1 MFIVTTQTLENYGA
15 HAESGLY
22 ADGQNYWKFKGGDTY
37 LVEDLDRAADA
48 MAFVAALVMENDLGY
63 KEFPNAVMTVQEWAD
78 TLLDDGGEPQS
89 CRDYELKTVK
99 RVSPKVQKK
108 RRDWNTVPKGV
119 SPFFQVLADQ
129 GLTSIKQMLY

>member
-1 MFIVTTQTLENYGA
+1 MFIVTTQTIENYGA

-63 KEFPNAVMTVQEWAD
+63 KEFPNAVMTVMEWAD
-78 TLLDDGGEPQS
+78 TLPDDGGEPQS

-108 RRDWNTVPKGV
+108 RRD
-119 SPFFQVLADQ
+119 
-129 GLTSIKQMLY
+129 